1 MKKIIHTYIG
11 FITTMHYEGAHYG
24 YCDHVEHPL
33 TVCLSAPP
41 RLDAIDDVFFLTIS
55 ASIALQLRNT

>member
-1 MKKIIHTYIG
+1 
-11 FITTMHYEGAHYG
+11 MHYEGAHYG